1 VSPALT
7 RYSGAIIGTP
17 SLLSAFCFEFF
28 FIHRVVILYQCDP
41 VEMRRLER
49 LTANANVA
57 GVLWDG
63 RFSPEFSHLTPLI
76 SAISLCPMES
86 AVS

>member
-1 VSPALT
+1 
-7 RYSGAIIGTP
+7 
-17 SLLSAFCFEFF
+17 
-28 FIHRVVILYQCDP
+28 VVT
-41 VEMRRLER
+41 VER

-76 SAISLCPMES
+76 SANSLCPMES
-86 AVS
+86 AVSLED